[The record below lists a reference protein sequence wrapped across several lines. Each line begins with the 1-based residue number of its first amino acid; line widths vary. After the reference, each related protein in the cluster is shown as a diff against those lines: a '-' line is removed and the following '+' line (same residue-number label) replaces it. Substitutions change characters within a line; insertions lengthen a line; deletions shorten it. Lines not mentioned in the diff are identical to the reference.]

1 MPYYRTTVQVAHVWL
16 PPCPMPYTVAFAALV
31 VISCDAFV
39 PLPLQS
45 HPQTSSYGYHH
56 RQSSRQH
63 VVSVV
68 TGDGSTSQQLRR
80 IITDDVLPRMI
91 SFFSLDM
98 VDSSTNRFYYLCR
111 PPTGEHEHRHMPIRD
126 LAAAWDATK
135 ALLFLE
141 KNDAISDQGDY
152 YWNDAAEIRQRLRE
166 AVHATLE
173 AYHPL
178 VPTEDGAGTG
188 CDGPSSELTLD
199 SNNTLKETAN
209 IAHSALLLMT
219 TLNAHRLSILPNF
232 DANAT
237 IRGLVKGI
245 LSRQRPDGAFRI
257 EFDGPNKSDVY
268 KGIDFFPGEAMLAL
282 MEAYDL
288 SESGGHP
295 CILDESARESIVS
308 SLERGYMFYRD
319 YCYEEKPDVN
329 FNIFQ
334 VVSFSRF
341 YDVLERQKRSD
352 QATFVAHHVLQMCR
366 DIVNSRAWKE
376 LKQGQKFYPN
386 LNTVEIV
393 CGLDALAEGIRVAT
407 AIDDGDTAALLNRNA
422 MNAVYFVEWSQ
433 SQVSKCSPRGYGGLG
448 FGGVQVLEQRL
459 DITGHALSAL
469 VKLCRVL

>member
-1 MPYYRTTVQVAHVWL
+1 
-16 PPCPMPYTVAFAALV
+16 MPYTVAFAALV
-31 VISCDAFV
+31 VMSCDAFV
-39 PLPLQS
+39 PLPLQLLS

-199 SNNTLKETAN
+199 SNNTLKAVRGRGQITPPRAKLHPRGFRKYPRVHYTGSFLIVHCN
-209 IAHSALLLMT
+209 MT
-219 TLNAHRLSILPNF
+219 T
-232 DANAT
+232 
-237 IRGLVKGI
+237 
-245 LSRQRPDGAFRI
+245 
-257 EFDGPNKSDVY
+257 
-268 KGIDFFPGEAMLAL
+268 
-282 MEAYDL
+282 
-288 SESGGHP
+288 
-295 CILDESARESIVS
+295 
-308 SLERGYMFYRD
+308 
-319 YCYEEKPDVN
+319 
-329 FNIFQ
+329 
-334 VVSFSRF
+334 
-341 YDVLERQKRSD
+341 
-352 QATFVAHHVLQMCR
+352 
-366 DIVNSRAWKE
+366 W
-376 LKQGQKFYPN
+376 
-386 LNTVEIV
+386 
-393 CGLDALAEGIRVAT
+393 
-407 AIDDGDTAALLNRNA
+407 
-422 MNAVYFVEWSQ
+422 
-433 SQVSKCSPRGYGGLG
+433 LG
-448 FGGVQVLEQRL
+448 FGPVQHVSGRARPRGK
-459 DITGHALSAL
+459 INPFTFHPS
-469 VKLCRVL
+469 K